1 MKVYFVIYLT
11 FDIINVNI
19 IVLFY
24 KLVRIFD
31 LGQLKFI
38 IFQYGGQVI
47 LGRKSRGDRSVSTF
61 NIPDMIECAACEN
74 DRQIYWAL
82 AVSKNVFK
90 NESANVQ
97 SIKSAT
103 SQMIFNQ
110 FEYAYIS
117 YFAFQQHI
125 SNLAYSIC

>member
-1 MKVYFVIYLT
+1 MKVYFIIYVTL
-11 FDIINVNI
+11 DIINVNI

-31 LGQLKFI
+31 LGQLKSI
-38 IFQYGGQVI
+38 TFQYGGQVI

-61 NIPDMIECAACEN
+61 NIPDMIGCAACEN

-110 FEYAYIS
+110 FEYAYVS

>member
-38 IFQYGGQVI
+38 IF
-47 LGRKSRGDRSVSTF
+47 
-61 NIPDMIECAACEN
+61 
-74 DRQIYWAL
+74 
-82 AVSKNVFK
+82 
-90 NESANVQ
+90 
-97 SIKSAT
+97 
-103 SQMIFNQ
+103 
-110 FEYAYIS
+110 
-117 YFAFQQHI
+117 
-125 SNLAYSIC
+125 